1 VADRQI
7 SEQFVIGQ
15 GADFGVNLVGRNAFR
30 ERSVH
35 QLHAEGSAMAAVTNG
50 DIKAGVG
57 TDEIGVHQ
65 CAHHFGV
72 SGMAKLFK
80 LLTVTLTAD
89 DGTGDVGIS

>member
-1 VADRQI
+1 
-7 SEQFVIGQ
+7 
-15 GADFGVNLVGRNAFR
+15 
-30 ERSVH
+30 
-35 QLHAEGSAMAAVTNG
+35 MAAVTNG

-72 SGMAKLFK
+72 SRMAKLFK
-80 LLTVTLTAD
+80 LQTVTLTAD